1 MENKTPDKNIYLGLV
16 LNLFIWILGTG
27 WKASR
32 TARFFEGSCEFG
44 GCNKSNPPPPPF
56 CVCVFCWQFQ
66 FPLHCL
72 LAKLYVVFCADTI
85 EIFGR
90 GNASC

>member
-1 MENKTPDKNIYLGLV
+1 L
-16 LNLFIWILGTG
+16 
-27 WKASR
+27 
-32 TARFFEGSCEFG
+32 
-44 GCNKSNPPPPPF
+44 